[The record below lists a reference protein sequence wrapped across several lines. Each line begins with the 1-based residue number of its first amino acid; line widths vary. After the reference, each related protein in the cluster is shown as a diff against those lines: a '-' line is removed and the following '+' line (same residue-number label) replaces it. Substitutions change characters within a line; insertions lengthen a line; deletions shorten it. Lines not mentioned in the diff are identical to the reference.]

1 MQKFKFDARM
11 SQTNETSDFYNNPW
25 KYSFTHNFKVHFKR
39 GILQPLANKLDVT
52 VSSTTAQMPPTQQV
66 MEEFNERMKSSNIV
80 SDTHGRYSRASYHVT
95 QIEYKESFAFYDSQM
110 ATNASPKQAFNQQP
124 SGSLFCRNCGTSLH
138 PDSKFCDKCGTR
150 VA

>member
-1 MQKFKFDARM
+1 M
-11 SQTNETSDFYNNPW
+11 SQTNETSDFYNNPR

-39 GILQPLANKLDVT
+39 GILQPLANKLDIT
-52 VSSTTAQMPPTQQV
+52 ISSTAAQMPSTQQV

-80 SDTHGRYSRASYHVT
+80 SDTRGRYSRASYHVT
-95 QIEYKESFAFYDSQM
+95 QIEYKESFAFYDPQM

-124 SGSLFCRNCGTSLH
+124 TEPLFCRNCGASLS
-138 PDSKFCDKCGTR
+138 PDSKFCNKCGTQ